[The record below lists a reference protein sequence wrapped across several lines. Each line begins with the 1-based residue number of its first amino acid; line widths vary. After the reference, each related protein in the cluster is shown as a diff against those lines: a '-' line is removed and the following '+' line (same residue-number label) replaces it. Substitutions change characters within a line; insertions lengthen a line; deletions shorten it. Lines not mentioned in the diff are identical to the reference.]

1 MSRDTKALS
10 PLLTTNRLWRVVL
23 PLLLL
28 LPLLVACG
36 SDEEASATASVQI
49 TLLPGQNANEL
60 QVQLRDPAQAPI
72 TDATVALEG
81 NMNHAGMVPVLVD
94 PVRDDADGTTDGIY
108 RLPIQFSMLGDWI
121 VTVTATLADGS
132 EATKDIEVTVTDG
145 GVEIHDDTTGAA
157 NSGQTAGELMVH
169 EVMAPA
175 SPLAGGNGAVYFMV
189 MNNTAQADRLVA
201 VESDVAAAAELHE
214 SVEENNV
221 IRMEPRPDGF
231 EIPAGGSVTLAPGG
245 KHVMLMNL
253 KAPLVEGESFT
264 ITLRFQHAPAISL
277 TAPIVAPGSVPGGEH
292 QHGG

>member
-60 QVQLRDPAQAPI
+60 QVQLRDLAQAPI

-94 PVRDDADGTTDGIY
+94 PVRDDADGATDGIY
-108 RLPIQFSMLGDWI
+108 RLPFQFSMLGDWI

-157 NSGQTAGELMVH
+157 NGGQTAGELMVH

-175 SPLAGGNGAVYFMV
+175 SPLAGGNGAVYFVV
-189 MNNTAQADRLVA
+189 MNNTAQTDRLVA

-245 KHVMLMNL
+245 KHVMLLNL

-264 ITLRFQHAPAISL
+264 VTLRFQQAPAISV
-277 TAPIVAPGSVPGGEH
+277 TAPIVAPGSAPGGEH

>member
-1 MSRDTKALS
+1 MSRYTEARLRFFAGDRAWRF
-10 PLLTTNRLWRVVL
+10 LLAM
-23 PLLLL
+23 LL
-28 LPLLVACG
+28 LPLLIACG
-36 SDEEASATASVQI
+36 SSEEAPSTAVQI

-60 QVQLRDPAQAPI
+60 RVQLRDPTQAPI
-72 TDATVALEG
+72 TDAMVGLEG

-94 PVRDDADGTTDGIY
+94 PVRDDADGAADGLY
-108 RLPIQFSMLGDWI
+108 QLPLQFSMLGDWI
-121 VTVTATLADGS
+121 VTVTATLADGT

-145 GVEIHDDTTGAA
+145 GVQIHEAAAGAA
-157 NSGQTAGELMVH
+157 SSAPMAEGMMVH
-169 EVMAPA
+169 DVMALA

-221 IRMEPRPDGF
+221 IRMVPRPDGF

-245 KHVMLMNL
+245 KHVMLVTLN
-253 KAPLVEGESFT
+253 APLVEGESFT
-264 ITLRFQHAPAISL
+264 VTLRFQHAPAISL
-277 TAPIVAPGSVPGGEH
+277 TVPILAPGSTPGGEH